1 MKILSKD
8 INEVGYYLDK
18 DDYIRNIKILNENY
32 IVYKKTSCLDEY
44 ESEYWKFIERWII
57 ETKAKKNISDLL
69 SRIESLSDGI
79 DTLSDYYN
87 LCHIIKTLSNYDFN
101 NKTFI
106 NFIRHF
112 PALNHYIDNSNYK
125 ISAEQSSIRF
135 HIWKNDVNLVMNFK
149 DNYLIDFFSYDY
161 DQDCINDKLIY
172 SLKGEFSSSSNLKKS
187 HKISRLLSIILENQ
201 KDNMKKYVFPTHF
214 DFSNQIKSDQIN
226 DHKLNIINS
235 PFFTSK

>member
-8 INEVGYYLDK
+8 INAVGYYLDK

-149 DNYLIDFFSYDY
+149 DNYLIDFFSYDN

-172 SLKGEFSSSSNLKKS
+172 SLKGELSSSSNLKKS
-187 HKISRLLSIILENQ
+187 HKISRLLSIILENH
-201 KDNMKKYVFPTHF
+201 KDKSRNYAVHHHQSLN
-214 DFSNQIKSDQIN
+214 DSIKLDPVNERKLKIN
-226 DHKLNIINS
+226 KSL
-235 PFFTSK
+235 FLYE